1 MILKSK
7 ENKWCEEVDK
17 KNREAIRTEI
27 RNDTARQPISALDDV
42 YLGLDQNRKP
52 QNKSEWNEPKEILKE
67 KDAREK

>member
-27 RNDTARQPISALDDV
+27 RNDTARQPTSALDDV
-42 YLGLDQNRKP
+42 YLGLSQDRKP
-52 QNKSEWNEPKEILKE
+52 
-67 KDAREK
+67 